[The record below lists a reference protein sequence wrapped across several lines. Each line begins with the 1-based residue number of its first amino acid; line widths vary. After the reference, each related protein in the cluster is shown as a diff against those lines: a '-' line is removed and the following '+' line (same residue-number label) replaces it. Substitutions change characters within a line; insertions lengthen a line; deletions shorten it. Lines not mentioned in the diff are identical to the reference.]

1 MGESGEKEPLMRE
14 FDYTALIRR
23 TWDTEIVNYA
33 SLIHEYKG
41 KQELYLRLKPV
52 EPEKLVEIAKI
63 QSAESSNRI
72 EGIAT
77 TASRIRALVR
87 EKTTPRDRDEC
98 EIAGYRDVLNTIHEN
113 YDYIPVRGNYIL
125 QLHRDLM
132 KYTGSS
138 LGGAYKV
145 TQNNLQETRSDGST
159 FIRVTPVPP
168 YETESCVDAIC
179 ESFQKA
185 IGLREADPLLIIP
198 VFIADFLCV
207 HPFNDGNGRMSRLLT
222 LLLLYQSGYRIGRY
236 VSLEKHIEK
245 TKVSYYDALERASQG
260 WHEGKGDP
268 EPFIKYMLG
277 VVLACYRE
285 FDERVEALSKPG
297 GHGKELVKSSATDI
311 VCLAIERR
319 IGKFTKTEILNDCPT
334 LSRSSVEAGL
344 RELIAKG
351 EIQRFGV
358 GRATYYLRSDAVR
371 PGGSAPD

>member
-1 MGESGEKEPLMRE
+1 MRE
-14 FDYTALIRR
+14 FDYTVLLRR
-23 TWDTEIVNYA
+23 TWDTETVNCV

-41 KQELYLRLKPV
+41 KQDLYLRQKPV
-52 EPEKLVEIAKI
+52 EMEKLVEIAKV
-63 QSAESSNRI
+63 QSTESSNRI

-87 EKTTPRDRDEC
+87 EKTTPRNRDEC

-113 YDYIPVRGNYIL
+113 YDYIPVRGSYIL

-145 TQNNLQETRSDGST
+145 TQNYLQETRGDGST
-159 FIRVTPVPP
+159 FIRFTPVPP
-168 YETESCVDAIC
+168 HETESSVDAIC
-179 ESFQKA
+179 ESFWKTVE
-185 IGLREADPLLIIP
+185 LRKADPLLIIP
-198 VFIADFLCV
+198 VFITDFLCI

-222 LLLLYQSGYRIGRY
+222 LLLLYQAGYRVGRY

-245 TKVSYYDALERASQG
+245 TKVSYYEALDGASQG

-277 VVLACYRE
+277 VILACYRE
-285 FDERVEALSKPG
+285 FDARVDALSKPG
-297 GHGKELVKSSATDI
+297 EHGKELVKASATDI
-311 VCLAIERR
+311 VRSAIARR
-319 IGKFTKTEILNDCPT
+319 IGKFTKTEIMNDCPT
-334 LSRSSVEAGL
+334 ISRSSVEAGL

-351 EIQRFGV
+351 EIRRFGV

-371 PGGSAPD
+371 SGGAGPD